1 MIAREDTLGERSMMD
16 DQTAIQRC
24 RAGDKEA
31 FRHLVEHYQAEGI
44 GHAVAIL
51 GNREDALD
59 AVQEAFIDAFQ
70 ALDRVDLTQRFYPW
84 FYVILRNRCYKLA
97 AKLKKHEVSN
107 WDDTE
112 ILAPAASLQP
122 EDTMLLERAMLE
134 LPTEDRELITLRHLD
149 GLSYDELAERLE
161 ISQGTVMSRLYYAR
175 KKLRERLTR
184 HTFTGFSEGA

>member
-1 MIAREDTLGERSMMD
+1 MD
-16 DQTAIQRC
+16 DHAAFERC
-24 RAGDKEA
+24 RAGDSEA
-31 FRHLVEHYQAEGI
+31 FRHVVERYQAEAI
-44 GHAVAIL
+44 GHAIAIL
-51 GNREDALD
+51 GNREDAMD

-70 ALDRVDLTQRFYPW
+70 AIDRLDLTRRFYPW

-97 AKLKKHEVSN
+97 AKLNKHEMSN
-107 WDDTE
+107 WDETE
-112 ILAPAASLQP
+112 ILATASSLQP

-161 ISQGTVMSRLYYAR
+161 IPQGTVMSRLYYAR

-184 HTFTGFSEGA
+184 LAFTGFAEGTEFSEG